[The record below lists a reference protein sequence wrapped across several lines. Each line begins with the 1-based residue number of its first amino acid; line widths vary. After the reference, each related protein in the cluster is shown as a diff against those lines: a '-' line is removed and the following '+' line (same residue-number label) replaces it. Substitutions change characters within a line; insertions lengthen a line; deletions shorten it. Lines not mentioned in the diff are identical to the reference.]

1 MADTAELE
9 KACVALSMQF
19 ENVGQAARDDAEKFL
34 NAFSKRPT
42 FVPDCLSII
51 KNGNVTPE
59 IKKACGI
66 YLDKKL
72 LNTSN
77 IREIPKDE
85 LEQVGKCLLEGLCD
99 ESVPGGVK
107 TYLKSGLQSITY
119 GQIEG
124 ILESFSKLR
133 VEHLCPEDL
142 GAYRNSQSFSCH
154 RSSPR
159 TVGNN

>member
-1 MADTAELE
+1 MAEAMELE

-34 NAFSKRPT
+34 NTFSKRPT
-42 FVPDCLSII
+42 FVEDCLSII
-51 KNGNVTPE
+51 KNNKVSSE

-77 IREIPKDE
+77 IREIPKE
-85 LEQVGKCLLEGLCD
+85 EIEVIGKCLLEGLCD
-99 ESVPGGVK
+99 DNVPK
-107 TYLKSGLQSITY
+107 DINTYLKSGLQSVTY

-124 ILESFSKLR
+124 TLESYSQLR
-133 VEHLCPEDL
+133 VE
-142 GAYRNSQSFSCH
+142 SF
-154 RSSPR
+154 R
-159 TVGNN
+159 T